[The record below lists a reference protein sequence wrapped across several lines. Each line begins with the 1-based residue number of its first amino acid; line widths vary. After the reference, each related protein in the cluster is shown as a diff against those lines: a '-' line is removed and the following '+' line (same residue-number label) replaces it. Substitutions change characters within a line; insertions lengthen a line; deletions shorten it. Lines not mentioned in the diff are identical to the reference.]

1 MRSTWSTACLHRVPR
16 LHDLNIYHHD
26 LPLHTYLMHTACV
39 HVFPPAGHVAVLWPS
54 HQLARYRASTQHG
67 FDLNYAARPG
77 EPVSVHTARQGVRVT
92 RGRDWKWG
100 GQDGG
105 RRTGV
110 LVRPAELGSEGVM
123 WVVQWDDGG
132 SNHYRVGRGA
142 GSGCDLQVGGL
153 CLRCGLRVA

>member
-1 MRSTWSTACLHRVPR
+1 MCA
-16 LHDLNIYHHD
+16 I
-26 LPLHTYLMHTACV
+26 
-39 HVFPPAGHVAVLWPS
+39 AGYVAVLWPS

-67 FDLNYAARPG
+67 FDLNHAARPG

-105 RRTGV
+105 GRTGV

-142 GSGCDLQVGGL
+142 GSGCDLQVGVLG
-153 CLRCGLRVA
+153 LRCGLRVG